1 MKKTLSIAAAMIL
14 MLTSTSYAEDLIIN
28 AKVSKVVSDKLDKNG
43 APFAVIVIQE
53 ERTLSGVAYLADAP
67 IFATG
72 PAKDEALK
80 VKSGDSLKAIVSK
93 RLLNGDTVYALRKIV
108 Q

>member
-1 MKKTLSIAAAMIL
+1 MKKTLLIAVAITMLITSAAF
-14 MLTSTSYAEDLIIN
+14 AEDIILN

-67 IFATG
+67 VFATG

-80 VKSGDSLKAIVSK
+80 VKSGDTLKAIVSK
-93 RLLNGDTVYALRKIV
+93 RVLNGDTVYALHKIV
-108 Q
+108 P